1 MERKE
6 NMQHGLS
13 DSFLSLLVML
23 NGEID
28 GAAKIFSLMQLA

>member
-13 DSFLSLLVML
+13 DTFISLFVML

-28 GAAKIFSLMQLA
+28 GTAIEFSLMQLA